1 MDADTWAKVI
11 AVQYNLDDAVIFS
24 GVDVAK
30 AFQYGNGKIIHQQME
45 LEAGYRYDDTNNKT
59 IIFKRQHRQHGQ
71 NQKKS
76 NYYYAAPAGYRFS
89 GENANNKWF
98 FNISY
103 AEDLLNEKKT
113 RGNTL
118 HFSSDI
124 EMVEILNEKE
134 TTTGKRKRF
143 QPQILSNSLDAKSIE
158 MAVSQ
163 NPLSTPEVSSL
174 EEDPQCPPVVNHF
187 WFSKEAMALFRPV
200 DDESVLDAIN
210 NQIKVLEQVNKGDT
224 EYIDVIENLNQMNL
238 SEISTHQVFCLR
250 QKCLYLVLAL
260 KLAKQH
266 MRNWRWQKCVEEASK
281 ELENI
286 GIVLSRNA
294 RTVMGWYNSFRVKR
308 KFTLPVPKKELPPF
322 LQQNPELCT
331 TIKEYCRENL
341 GDLSIEFLFQ
351 YLHKTTLPQLV
362 EAETKVR
369 KDDMEEEEY
378 QKELRRIL
386 KPYRLVTVCMSTVQR
401 WLHLLGFK
409 YELRKKSYYVDG
421 HEKPATIQYRHD
433 FCKRYLGYEQR
444 MHRWVQIT
452 EEEAETLESQ
462 NKIPEGSGYHYTC
475 PLTGQRMV
483 EFHVDTSEALLKLAK
498 ISNSF
503 GGNLSVRFPPGM
515 KPLIIFGQ
523 DECIFKQ
530 FLMTKK
536 NMDRAER

>member
-1 MDADTWAKVI
+1 MKKRHVAIRCTSRATLRWWKSQTI
-11 AVQYNLDDAVIFS
+11 TEQQRGSERGPNLRSIVLAS
-24 GVDVAK
+24 MRK
-30 AFQYGNGKIIHQQME
+30 ALKWLYHRIPFQLQRCH
-45 LEAGYRYDDTNNKT
+45 
-59 IIFKRQHRQHGQ
+59 HW
-71 NQKKS
+71 KK
-76 NYYYAAPAGYRFS
+76 
-89 GENANNKWF
+89 
-98 FNISY
+98 
-103 AEDLLNEKKT
+103 
-113 RGNTL
+113 
-118 HFSSDI
+118 
-124 EMVEILNEKE
+124 
-134 TTTGKRKRF
+134 
-143 QPQILSNSLDAKSIE
+143 ILSA
-158 MAVSQ
+158 
-163 NPLSTPEVSSL
+163 
-174 EEDPQCPPVVNHF
+174 PPVVNHF

-351 YLHKTTLPQLV
+351 YLHKTILPQLV

-444 MHRWVQIT
+444 MH
-452 EEEAETLESQ
+452 
-462 NKIPEGSGYHYTC
+462 
-475 PLTGQRMV
+475 
-483 EFHVDTSEALLKLAK
+483 
-498 ISNSF
+498 
-503 GGNLSVRFPPGM
+503 
-515 KPLIIFGQ
+515 
-523 DECIFKQ
+523 
-530 FLMTKK
+530 
-536 NMDRAER
+536 